1 MFINRS
7 TFGFWRSKFG
17 FKTGTP
23 DSQRQQP
30 GEPHRF
36 TMMITHYWSSLYTK
50 FFMIAIQFSI
60 YQVYYWHQVPPST
73 RYFWAPGTRGHQVHQ
88 GPWSRVPGAP
98 GWLDWTQWTS
108 GPPGSPSSAMETDVP
123 TFKSD
128 FYSRNLSIFFKFG
141 NSLSMQVTIADS

>member
-7 TFGFWRSKFG
+7 TFGFEEVNSR

-30 GEPHRF
+30 SEPHRF

-60 YQVYYWHQVPPST
+60 YQVYY
-73 RYFWAPGTRGHQVHQ
+73 GHQ
-88 GPWSRVPGAP
+88 GPKYLRVPGTFEHQAHEGTRCTRVPGAP

-141 NSLSMQVTIADS
+141 NSLSMQVTLADS